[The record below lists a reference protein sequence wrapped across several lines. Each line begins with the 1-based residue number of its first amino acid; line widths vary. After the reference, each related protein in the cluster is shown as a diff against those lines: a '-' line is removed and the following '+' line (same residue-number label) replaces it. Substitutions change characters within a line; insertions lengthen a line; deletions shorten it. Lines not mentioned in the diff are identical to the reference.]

1 MIELTEKHIFPI
13 AQGLPTHWT
22 VCIIDKENSEE
33 SCNKI
38 KQQILSNQKIVQN
51 IRDEVGSLDLAL
63 DSFDEDTEAY
73 KQLNELKLKYQK
85 LLGSE
90 K

>member
-1 MIELTEKHIFPI
+1 LTDIQLTEDITGKLGSLIGRYCITGEPEIFKKI
-13 AQGLPTHWT
+13 CELEN
-22 VCIIDKENSEE
+22 IIE
-33 SCNKI
+33 
-38 KQQILSNQKIVQN
+38 SNQKIVQN

-85 LLGSE
+85 LLGSD
-90 K
+90 KK